1 MKIRNSFVTN
11 SSSSSFLIATRST
24 ANKSDLEKELENIYN
39 QNTDRINSALDL
51 IFEWVEEEDDFYEDN
66 EKMLYRAFKN
76 KDENFVKAF
85 TDFVLENILKFTND
99 GCKLDSWNA
108 SVGDCSNEDEE
119 IFSQFLYDA
128 GYLLNS
134 DNIKFN

>member
-1 MKIRNSFVTN
+1 MKVRNSFVTN
-11 SSSSSFLIATRST
+11 SSSSSFLIAVKST

-39 QNTDRINSALDL
+39 Q
-51 IFEWVEEEDDFYEDN
+51 EEDDFYEEN
-66 EKMLYRAFKN
+66 EKALYKAFKN

-85 TDFVLENILKFTND
+85 VDFVLENILDYTND

-108 SVGDCSNEDEE
+108 AVNECSNEDEN